1 MQQVEIKVEGYLDES
16 WAEWLDGLVISHA
29 DQNETILLGKVKDQS
44 ALYGLVAKLRDLG
57 LKLISLKFGE
67 SRVIE

>member
-16 WAEWLDGLVISHA
+16 WAEWLDGLAISHA
-29 DQNETILLGKVKDQS
+29 DQNETVLSGKVKDQS

-57 LKLISLKFGE
+57 LKLISLKFGD
-67 SRVIE
+67 SNVIE